1 MAFVLDNGA
10 RWTQLI
16 GTSEADTFR
25 FISDGHTDAISG
37 FEDDRD
43 IIDLSLFDGLTFAD
57 LSIRDGRDGR
67 VVIEFTDPTTQTAEK
82 IFLKDNAPGF
92 QASDLTEADFQFAPA
107 NQTPPP
113 VPPLTV
119 MDRQSPWSQ
128 LIGTADAEVFVFLKD
143 GFNDGLVG
151 YDPDQDFID
160 LSAYAGLTFDDL
172 TIRNGNFGRITITY
186 ENGDTDT
193 GGNAVVEKITLKD
206 NVPGFFAADL
216 TEDNFIFG

>member
-1 MAFVLDNGA
+1 MAFILDSGS
-10 RWTQLI
+10 RWTQLV

-25 FISDGHTDAISG
+25 FISDGFTDAISG

-43 IIDLSLFDGLTFAD
+43 IIDLSLFDGLSFAD
-57 LSIRDGRDGR
+57 LSIRDGREGR
-67 VVIEFTDPTTQTAEK
+67 VVIEFTDPTTQTPEK
-82 IFLKDNAPGF
+82 IFLKNNAPGF
-92 QASDLTEADFQFAPA
+92 QASDLTESDFQFAPT
-107 NQTPPP
+107 NQTAPPP
-113 VPPLTV
+113 PQLTV
-119 MDRQSPWSQ
+119 LDRQSPWSQ
-128 LIGTADAEVFVFLKD
+128 LIGTAEAETFVFLKD
-143 GFNDGLVG
+143 GHNDGLVG
-151 YDPDQDFID
+151 YDPDQDLID

-172 TIRNGNFGRITITY
+172 TIRNGNFGRVTISY